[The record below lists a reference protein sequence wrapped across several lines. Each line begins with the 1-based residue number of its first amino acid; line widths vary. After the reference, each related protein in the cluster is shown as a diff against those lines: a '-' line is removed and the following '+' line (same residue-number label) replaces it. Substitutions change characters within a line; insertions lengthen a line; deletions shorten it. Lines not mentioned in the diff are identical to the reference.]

1 MIGGAGRPAVP
12 AGFLLAL
19 GPPATRDG
27 AREQARRELS
37 KNIYDDAEPNWFAR
51 LLGWIE
57 DKITTVFD
65 WLTPDPGE
73 GGLGEFTGLGVLAL
87 VIVLVVAVV
96 VVRVWLGP
104 VRRAARADDDG
115 DAGLHSTLPSRA
127 LREQAEAFVARGAYA
142 EAVRARLRA
151 AIRMLEEKGVLD
163 PRPGRTAGEI
173 AAEVER
179 AAPEAAEPLREAV
192 SVFSEIWYGGRAAT
206 EGSYATLVRADE
218 ALAALRHP
226 GRGAAQ
232 DPSFAV
238 PA

>member
-1 MIGGAGRPAVP
+1 VPAV
-12 AGFLLAL
+12 GLLAAL
-19 GPPATRDG
+19 GPPPTRDG

-37 KNIYDDAEPNWFAR
+37 KSIYDAEPNWFAR

-57 DKITTVFD
+57 DKIAAVFD

-87 VIVLVVAVV
+87 VIVLVAAVV

-104 VRRAARADDDG
+104 VRRDARADGG

-127 LREQAEAFVARGAYA
+127 LREQAEAFAARGAYA

-179 AAPEAAEPLREAV
+179 AAPEAAEPLRDAV
-192 SVFSEIWYGGRAAT
+192 AVFSEIWYGGRAAT

-218 ALAALRHP
+218 ALAALRIP

-232 DPSFAV
+232 EPSFAV